1 MKRALKGNRRRPA
14 ATIVVGP
21 LALWGLIVGSGSG
34 ATGSASAATPNF
46 STTIDNPYL
55 PFTPGTT
62 LIYKGVRDG
71 RSQTD
76 RVTVTNRT
84 KVVNGVETVVV
95 RDVARH
101 QSLLIEKTFDWYA
114 QAGDGS
120 VWYFGENTKEYD
132 EHGNVVSTE
141 GSWTDGVDGA
151 VRGIVMQADPQ
162 VPDGYRQ
169 EFYPGHAEDTAW
181 VIHRGGSIDVPY
193 GTTHH
198 VLRTFEFTRL
208 EPTVIDSKYYAPGI
222 GIVREFAEA
231 GGQEV
236 ADLVRVI
243 S

>member
-1 MKRALKGNRRRPA
+1 MDRNRGRLTAMVVIRALA
-14 ATIVVGP
+14 I
-21 LALWGLIVGSGSG
+21 WGLIVGTGSG
-34 ATGSASAATPNF
+34 ATGFASAATPSF
-46 STTIDNPYL
+46 STTINNPYL

-101 QSLLIEKTFDWYA
+101 KSLLIEKTFDWYA
-114 QAGDGS
+114 QADDGA

-181 VIHRGGSIDVPY
+181 VIRRGGSLDLPY
-193 GTTHH
+193 GTAHH
-198 VLRTFEFTRL
+198 VLRRLEFTRL
-208 EPTVIDSKYYAPGI
+208 EPKVVDSKFYAPGI
-222 GIVREFAEA
+222 GIVREFAVA
-231 GGQEV
+231 GGQE
-236 ADLVRVI
+236 AAELVKVI